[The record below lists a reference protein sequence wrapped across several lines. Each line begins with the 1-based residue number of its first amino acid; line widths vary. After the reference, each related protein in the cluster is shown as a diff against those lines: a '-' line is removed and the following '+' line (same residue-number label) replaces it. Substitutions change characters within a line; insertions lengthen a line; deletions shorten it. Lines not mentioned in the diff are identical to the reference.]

1 MTEQPEHPEESKS
14 AKAREFYTQ
23 QREQEREEMMAQ
35 RGADRTLAHQRQ
47 LGVSWLAFKAGFFG
61 ALGVALA
68 SLIIGIV
75 VGIFW
80 LLVFGAVLGAALSN

>member
-1 MTEQPEHPEESKS
+1 MTEQPGQPEQSES
-14 AKAREFYTQ
+14 ARTREFYAEQALQ
-23 QREQEREEMMAQ
+23 QREDATVRRE
-35 RGADRTLAHQRQ
+35 ADRAVARQRQ

>member
-1 MTEQPEHPEESKS
+1 MTEEPEQQSNS
-14 AKAREFYTQ
+14 AEAREFYTQ
-23 QREQEREEMMAQ
+23 QREREREEMMAK
-35 RGADRTLAHQRQ
+35 RGADRTVAHQRQ

-80 LLVFGAVLGAALSN
+80 LLVFGAILGAALSN

>member
-1 MTEQPEHPEESKS
+1 MTEQQPEQSRS
-14 AKAREFYTQ
+14 ARAREVYSRQ
-23 QREQEREEMMAQ
+23 QQQDREEAMA
-35 RGADRTLAHQRQ
+35 RRANERDVARQRQ

-80 LLVFGAVLGAALSN
+80 LIVFGAVLGAALSN

>member
-1 MTEQPEHPEESKS
+1 MTEQPGQPEQSKS
-14 AKAREFYTQ
+14 ARAREFYAEQAQQ
-23 QREQEREEMMAQ
+23 QREDAAVRRE
-35 RGADRTLAHQRQ
+35 ADRAVSHQRQ

-80 LLVFGAVLGAALSN
+80 LIVFGAVLGATLSN

>member
-1 MTEQPEHPEESKS
+1 MMEQPEQSNQ
-14 AKAREFYTQ
+14 AMTRRE
-23 QREQEREEMMAQ
+23 
-35 RGADRTLAHQRQ
+35 ADRAIAHQRQ

-80 LLVFGAVLGAALSN
+80 LVVFGAILGAALSN

>member
-1 MTEQPEHPEESKS
+1 MTG
-14 AKAREFYTQ
+14 RE
-23 QREQEREEMMAQ
+23 
-35 RGADRTLAHQRQ
+35 ADRAIARQRQ

-80 LLVFGAVLGAALSN
+80 LLVFGAILGAALSN

>member
-1 MTEQPEHPEESKS
+1 MTEQPD
-14 AKAREFYTQ
+14 REQRERDLAQ
-23 QREQEREEMMAQ
+23 QRERHLAESAAIRE
-35 RGADRTLAHQRQ
+35 ADRGVAHQRQ

-80 LLVFGAVLGAALSN
+80 LVVFSAILGAAFSN

>member
-1 MTEQPEHPEESKS
+1 MTEQPEQSQS
-14 AKAREFYTQ
+14 AQAREFYAQ
-23 QREQEREEMMAQ
+23 QHERAREEIMDR

-80 LLVFGAVLGAALSN
+80 LVIFGAILGAALSN

>member
-1 MTEQPEHPEESKS
+1 
-14 AKAREFYTQ
+14 
-23 QREQEREEMMAQ
+23 MAQ
-35 RGADRTLAHQRQ
+35 RGADRALTHQRQ

-61 ALGVALA
+61 TFGVALA
-68 SLIIGIV
+68 ALIVGIV

>member
-1 MTEQPEHPEESKS
+1 MTEQPEQSNPARAGEYS
-14 AKAREFYTQ
+14 AQ
-23 QREQEREEMMAQ
+23 QRASEREEMMAK
-35 RGADRTLAHQRQ
+35 RGADRAVAHQRQ

-80 LLVFGAVLGAALSN
+80 LVVFGAILGAALSN

>member
-1 MTEQPEHPEESKS
+1 MTEQPEQSRS
-14 AKAREFYTQ
+14 ARAREVYGRQ
-23 QREQEREEMMAQ
+23 QQQDREEAMA
-35 RGADRTLAHQRQ
+35 RRANERDMAHQRQ

-80 LLVFGAVLGAALSN
+80 LVVFSAILGAALSN

>member
-1 MTEQPEHPEESKS
+1 MTEQPE
-14 AKAREFYTQ
+14 RE
-23 QREQEREEMMAQ
+23 QRERHLAESAAIRE
-35 RGADRTLAHQRQ
+35 ADRGVARQRQ

-80 LLVFGAVLGAALSN
+80 LVVFSAILGAAFSN